1 MFLTDSQGDNQGAND
16 AARLPGAQQYRPA
29 TCVFLSAA
37 PACDQVMIWQ
47 GKAFGALLGVSIG
60 GPVGA
65 LFGAA
70 LGHMLDMQAEARLER
85 AGTPGMDAPSV
96 QEAFFRATFQVM
108 GHLAK
113 AHGRISEEQIRAAR
127 AMMSELR
134 LGERE
139 VQFAIELYTAG
150 KAKTFPL
157 DATLQRLAQV
167 FAPHPELRRMFV
179 QIQLQAALWGSG
191 LNPPTRK
198 MLSRVCSALDVSAYE
213 LVQME
218 ALLRMQKSSPNGASS
233 NGSSWGTQAPGSRLQ
248 QAYQVLGVPATAS
261 DGDVTKA
268 YRRLMSQNHP
278 DKLHAKGLPESMM
291 KVAEEKTRQI
301 LAAYEAIRAARGM
314 R

>member
-1 MFLTDSQGDNQGAND
+1 
-16 AARLPGAQQYRPA
+16 
-29 TCVFLSAA
+29 
-37 PACDQVMIWQ
+37 MIWQ
-47 GKAFGALLGVSIG
+47 GKAFGALLGVSIA

-85 AGTPGMDAPSV
+85 SGAPAMDAPNV

-113 AHGRISEEQIRAAR
+113 ADGRISEEQIRAAR

-139 VQFAIELYTAG
+139 VKFAIELYTAG
-150 KAKTFPL
+150 KAKAFPL
-157 DATLQRLAQV
+157 DATLQRLAQT

-218 ALLRMQKSSPNGASS
+218 ALLRMQKSSPNASS
-233 NGSSWGTQAPGSRLQ
+233 PNGSWGPQASGSRLK
-248 QAYQVLGVPATAS
+248 QAYEVLGVAATAS